1 MREINGQ
8 EIFFCFIWL
17 STSPAL
23 TILIFLLFTTK
34 TNLFQALLLTYY
46 VESAFVPPF
55 PGTLSGPSALHF
67 QQKAYKDYLDDLKDV
82 QEAEFDVQQARFAF
96 NQAQQYLKSV
106 GSNYFPQLEYF
117 KLLEEIKDLAV
128 DKFKLQQ
135 AKELWE
141 LYATHQNHAENP
153 LNTAPAVNLN
163 TAPVVNPH
171 NTAPAVSPHNTA
183 LTVNPHNN
191 APAVNPINTAPAVNS
206 HDNAPAVNPQN
217 TAPAV
222 NSHDNAPAVNPH
234 NNASSVNPHDNAPAV
249 NPHNTAPAVNPR
261 KTTPAVNPHNTA
273 PAVNPHKTTPAVN
286 PHNTAVNP
294 QSASVNNILT
304 NPIVQLNKQH
314 ALKEYFDDLQDV
326 QEAKQ
331 EVTQAR
337 IEFVTA
343 LQIWQSTRIGPFPIQ
358 NYQKL
363 QKKILKFSEEM
374 DELNYSR
381 QYFNYLNQQINA

>member
-46 VESAFVPPF
+46 VESAFVQPF

-153 LNTAPAVNLN
+153 LNTAPAVNPFN

-171 NTAPAVSPHNTA
+171 N
-183 LTVNPHNN
+183 
-191 APAVNPINTAPAVNS
+191 
-206 HDNAPAVNPQN
+206 NAPAVNPQN

-234 NNASSVNPHDNAPAV
+234 NNASSVNPPDNA
-249 NPHNTAPAVNPR
+249 
-261 KTTPAVNPHNTA
+261 PAVNPHNTA

-337 IEFVTA
+337 IEFITA
-343 LQIWQSTRIGPFPIQ
+343 LQIWQSTRIGPFPIKK
-358 NYQKL
+358 YQKL

>member
-1 MREINGQ
+1 MVKTG
-8 EIFFCFIWL
+8 FFASFWV
-17 STSPAL
+17 SSSPAL
-23 TILIFLLFTTK
+23 TILIILHFTTK
-34 TNLFQALLLTYY
+34 NNLFQALLLTYY

-55 PGTLSGPSALHF
+55 RGPATLSGPSALHF

-141 LYATHQNHAENP
+141 FYATHQNHAENP
-153 LNTAPAVNLN
+153 LNTAPAVNPFN

-171 NTAPAVSPHNTA
+171 NTAPAVNPHNTA
-183 LTVNPHNN
+183 LTENPHNN

-249 NPHNTAPAVNPR
+249 NPHNTAPAVNP
-261 KTTPAVNPHNTA
+261 
-273 PAVNPHKTTPAVN
+273 HKTTPAVN
-286 PHNTAVNP
+286 PQNTAVNP

-343 LQIWQSTRIGPFPIQ
+343 LQIWQSTRIGPFPITK
-358 NYQKL
+358 YQKL